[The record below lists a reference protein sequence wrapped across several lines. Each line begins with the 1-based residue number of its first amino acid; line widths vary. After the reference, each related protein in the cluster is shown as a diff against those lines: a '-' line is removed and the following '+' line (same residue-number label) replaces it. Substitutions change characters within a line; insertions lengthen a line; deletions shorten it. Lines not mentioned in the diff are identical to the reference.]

1 MLRYKREPTS
11 PGEILLEEFLI
22 PLGITQKELSNHL
35 DCDYKVVNRIVNGKA
50 SVTPRIA
57 IKLAE
62 AFETSP
68 EFWLNA
74 QTAVDIWKLRQLYHE
89 KRSIT
94 SLLKPK
100 KPKKNLVDF
109 SQFSPLKDVEL
120 DLERQ
125 RDTPGM

>member
-1 MLRYKREPTS
+1 VELKKVMQRCKREPTS

-35 DCDYKVVNRIVNGKA
+35 GCDYKVVNRIINAKA
-50 SVTPRIA
+50 SVTPKVA

-74 QTAVDIWKLRQLYHE
+74 QTAVDVWKFIQFHKKERCV
-89 KRSIT
+89 S
-94 SLLKPK
+94 SLLSEK
-100 KPKKNLVDF
+100 KIA
-109 SQFSPLKDVEL
+109 
-120 DLERQ
+120 
-125 RDTPGM
+125 MA